1 MAKINR
7 EQQTEDERKVLT
19 ELQKNSNESID
30 TIAKHCGFSKQKVS
44 RIIKQLEKNYM
55 IWGYTAIVDE
65 QKQGLQKYILL
76 MKRSMQ
82 RIDDETADQIASNR
96 LVKEYIK
103 LGINAESSYY
113 INGEYDWELI
123 FTAPDLKTAKKFTDA
138 LLQEYSEIISNLNL
152 MQVIMTKRSHNI
164 LNPEKMKLKEFL

>member
-1 MAKINR
+1 M
-7 EQQTEDERKVLT
+7 
-19 ELQKNSNESID
+19 KNSNENID
-30 TIAKHCGFSKQKVS
+30 TIAKNCGFSRQKAW
-44 RIIKQLEKNYM
+44 RMIKQLETKKY

-76 MKRSMQ
+76 MKRSIQ

-113 INGEYDWELI
+113 VNGEYDWELI

-138 LLQEYSEIISNLNL
+138 LLGEYPKIISKINL

-164 LNPEKMKLKEFL
+164 LNPDGMMLKEFL